1 MTIGEK
7 MRRRN
12 LKLVALFSVAWAGGF
27 LYYFTSTSSN
37 SSSSGPGGG
46 VKVRPPPHLTTRGL
60 HKNALQISRA
70 GVISIRQT
78 KGLH

>member
-46 VKVRPPPHLTTRGL
+46 VKVRPPT
-60 HKNALQISRA
+60 
-70 GVISIRQT
+70 
-78 KGLH
+78 